1 MNLKLHYDPECDAI
15 GLNYN
20 QPSGATHEVEYLGW
34 VMIDLPDEESHEAIA
49 LEVIGIS
56 AWLPLGK
63 RGYSQETD
71 TLTFGDLPEPAA
83 VVAVNGDL
91 VTHWRRDASATGG
104 LTAVAVGLHNAS
116 KHLAPVIAAMS
127 HPLNVANG

>member
-20 QPSGATHEVEYLGW
+20 QPSGATQEIEGVGW
-34 VMIDLPDEESHEAIA
+34 VMIDLPDAESHQAIA

-63 RGYSQETD
+63 LGYRQDTD
-71 TLTFGDLPEPAA
+71 TLTFGELLEPAA
-83 VVAVNGDL
+83 VVAENGDL
-91 VTHWRRDASATGG
+91 VTHWRRDASAIGG
-104 LTAVAVGLHNAS
+104 LTAVAVDLRNAS
-116 KHLAPVIAAMS
+116 THLAPVITAM
-127 HPLNVANG
+127 PQVKQAQQR